1 MCVNPASAFPGSS
14 LVVMSEGRSILYINY
29 DDPFP
34 SFGGVSEGRGG
45 QNDYRRTNNAPNEG
59 RGGQNDYRRTNNA
72 PNEGRGGHNAYNK
85 PNNAPTE
92 GRGGQD
98 DYNKTNNPPNRPH
111 RNTRNYKALPY
122 NPKLKKWA
130 KENRQAGNL
139 SEVKFWN
146 EVKRKQFK
154 GFDFDRQKIIGNY
167 IVDFYC
173 STRNVVVEIDGSSHD
188 NKQEYDARRDA
199 YLKSLGLTVIHI
211 RVEEIFN
218 GLDVVMKKLNAHP
231 ALS

>member
-1 MCVNPASAFPGSS
+1 MCVNPASAFPGPSL
-14 LVVMSEGRSILYINY
+14 LVVSEGRSILYINY
-29 DDPFP
+29 EEPFPSFGGVSEGRSMLYINYDEPFPSSGGLSEGRSTLYNKYDEPFP

-45 QNDYRRTNNAPNEG
+45 QNDY
-59 RGGQNDYRRTNNA
+59 
-72 PNEGRGGHNAYNK
+72 
-85 PNNAPTE
+85 
-92 GRGGQD
+92 
-98 DYNKTNNPPNRPH
+98 NKTNKAHTH

-188 NKQEYDARRDA
+188 HKQEYDARRDA

-211 RVEEIFN
+211 RVEDVFYRLKEVMEELKGHP
-218 GLDVVMKKLNAHP
+218 GLL
-231 ALS
+231 